1 MTAHAVKSTAFSR
14 FEEYIDLLA
23 QAMGHADRYGPLK
36 AYCTGLLLPGE
47 RKSSEPM
54 AAKLNPANVKSQHNA
69 FQHLM
74 RLSPWSDEEV
84 LAAVQDFTVPKLVR
98 KSADVSWIVDDTGVV
113 KKGTHSVGVARQY
126 CGSVGK
132 QENCQVAVTLTIA
145 NSVGSLPIAHQLYL
159 PESWASDPERR
170 DEAKV
175 PGEVEFLTKPQ
186 IAVRQIEQAYVT
198 RLPRGPVLADAGY
211 GDDTKFRDGI
221 SALDLQYC
229 VGVKPGTTA
238 WMPEVDPLPPPPY
251 RGKGRPRIHGQ
262 RAPGHEPMSL
272 KDIASC
278 LRSSA
283 YNDVKWR
290 EGAKGTMKSRF
301 AAVRV
306 HPAHRDSDHPKTRP
320 AEWLLIEWPKGDK
333 EPAKYWF
340 STMPDTMNIK
350 DLVRL
355 AKLRWRIERDYQE
368 LKDEIGLDHY
378 EGRGWRGF
386 HHHATLCIAAYA
398 FLMTERLFFPLGETD
413 LRSALRAPEVPQDYR
428 PRGSATH
435 PA

>member
-1 MTAHAVKSTAFSR
+1 
-14 FEEYIDLLA
+14 
-23 QAMGHADRYGPLK
+23 
-36 AYCTGLLLPGE
+36 
-47 RKSSEPM
+47 
-54 AAKLNPANVKSQHNA
+54 
-69 FQHLM
+69 
-74 RLSPWSDEEV
+74 
-84 LAAVQDFTVPKLVR
+84 
-98 KSADVSWIVDDTGVV
+98 
-113 KKGTHSVGVARQY
+113 
-126 CGSVGK
+126 
-132 QENCQVAVTLTIA
+132 
-145 NSVGSLPIAHQLYL
+145 
-159 PESWASDPERR
+159 
-170 DEAKV
+170 
-175 PGEVEFLTKPQ
+175 
-186 IAVRQIEQAYVT
+186 
-198 RLPRGPVLADAGY
+198 
-211 GDDTKFRDGI
+211 
-221 SALDLQYC
+221 
-229 VGVKPGTTA
+229 
-238 WMPEVDPLPPPPY
+238 
-251 RGKGRPRIHGQ
+251 
-262 RAPGHEPMSL
+262 MSL
-272 KDIASC
+272 KDIASH
-278 LRSSA
+278 LPPTA
-283 YNDVKWR
+283 YTDVRWR
-290 EGAKGTMKSRF
+290 EGSKGTMKSRF

-413 LRSALRAPEVPQDYR
+413 LRNALRAPEVPQDYR